1 MGRIIYAKAKMTGSG
16 MKLMTYTGKGL
27 GDFNAIEPSTLTR
40 FGGNGIT
47 HGVIPFVSLG
57 EGVSERPK
65 NISQRVR
72 KML

>member
-1 MGRIIYAKAKMTGSG
+1 MGRIIYAKAKMSGNG
-16 MKLMTYTGKGL
+16 MKMMTYTGKGAF
-27 GDFNAIEPSTLTR
+27 GTIEPSTLNR
-40 FGGNGIT
+40 FMGNGIN
-47 HGVIPFVSLG
+47 HGVIPFVG

>member
-1 MGRIIYAKAKMTGSG
+1 MGRIIYAKAKMSGNG
-16 MKLMTYTGKGL
+16 MKMMTYTGKGAF
-27 GDFNAIEPSTLTR
+27 GTIEPSTLTKFK
-40 FGGNGIT
+40 FGGEGIS
-47 HGVIPFVSLG
+47 HGIIPFVG